1 MRQVWKHWKRA
12 VRMSSIT
19 IENKMKKSLA
29 RFRERINNGSY
40 YEAQQTIRSITN
52 RYVHSKNYEAA
63 ISLLYQST
71 MILLESKQYD
81 EAADL
86 YLYLLEVLQDE
97 NKSVEEFEA
106 ADLGKIVNIL
116 STFPNTDA
124 NLANLAKETS
134 KFANSKVGSDV
145 GLPKIN
151 LLLGTKLLQSGVAS
165 QIGQS
170 ERYLFLTNDVNALKL
185 IVELEY
191 HTFKAEGKPEYFGLY
206 LSRVVL
212 PYLSIKN
219 VKFAELALK
228 KMLEDFQEDTPC
240 ERFQNVNGM
249 LIFEADSDGN
259 LDNCYKLVNF
269 LQLLLALAKKGSKE
283 DSNIFSLILK
293 RYQNVLKGYEGLFER
308 INEIAVIYYNISF
321 IKKQSN
327 LLQDMMG
334 SFLGGG
340 K

>member
-1 MRQVWKHWKRA
+1 
-12 VRMSSIT
+12 MSSLA

-145 GLPKIN
+145 GLPKLN

-228 KMLEDFQEDTPC
+228 KMLEDFQEDTPS
-240 ERFQNVNGM
+240 ERFQNVSGM
-249 LIFEADSDGN
+249 LIFEADSDGD